1 MRNGG
6 SHISSPCQLVSYCW
20 QGARGLVKISGM
32 PTTSPNRRSLLKGA
46 ALSAAALSAPAI
58 LRGADAPP
66 AGKLKLGI
74 IGCGGRG
81 KFIGDIF
88 RENGSAQIVA
98 LHDFF
103 KDRVD
108 EAGQRY
114 DVPAERRFTG
124 LDGYLKLLDSGIDAV
139 AIESPPCFHPEQA
152 MAAVERGKHVYL
164 AKPVA
169 TDVAG
174 ALMVSEAAKKAAEKG
189 LNFLVDFQTR
199 ANEFYQG
206 AADAVHAGA
215 IGTPI
220 IGQAFY
226 YASRLG
232 PQADPKSTSPEAR
245 LRNWVFDKA
254 LSGDIIVE
262 QNIHVLDVA
271 NWFLKGHPLKATGS
285 GGRKGRVDVGDAWDH
300 FSVIYSYPNEA
311 IIDFSSAQFTT
322 GFSDLCVRI
331 CGSTG
336 TVESHYGGQVIVRAK
351 QGSYKG
357 GQTAQI
363 YKAGAA
369 ENIKNF
375 CAAILTKG
383 KPINSGESGVEST
396 LTAIMGRTAAYTGKT
411 VTWEEMI
418 GSKEKVDLKLNLSPG
433 SAEWKG

>member
-1 MRNGG
+1 MCAMSN
-6 SHISSPCQLVSYCW
+6 
-20 QGARGLVKISGM
+20 
-32 PTTSPNRRSLLKGA
+32 TSTHRRTLLKGA
-46 ALSAAALSAPAI
+46 ALSAAALSLPTI
-58 LRGADAPP
+58 LRAADAPP
-66 AGKLKLGI
+66 VGKLKLGVV
-74 IGCGGRG
+74 GCGGRG
-81 KFIGDIF
+81 KFIADIY
-88 RENGSAQIVA
+88 REQGQTTIVA
-98 LHDFF
+98 LHDVF

-108 EAGQRY
+108 EAGERY
-114 DVPAERRFTG
+114 GVPAERRFTG
-124 LDGYLKLLDSGIDAV
+124 LDGYLKLLESDIDAV
-139 AIESPPCFHPEQA
+139 AIESPPCFHPQQA

-169 TDVAG
+169 VDVAG
-174 ALMVSEAAKKAAEKG
+174 ALMVAEAGKKAAAKN

-199 ANEFYQG
+199 ANEFFQG
-206 AADAVHAGA
+206 AAAAVHGGS
-215 IGTPI
+215 IGLPI

-232 PQADPKSTSPEAR
+232 AQADPKNTSPEAR

-271 NWFLKGHPLKATGS
+271 NWFLQGHPLRATGS

-300 FSVIYSYPNEA
+300 FAVIFNYANDM

-351 QGSYKG
+351 EGSYKG
-357 GQTAQI
+357 GQTTTI
-363 YKAGAA
+363 YKSGAG

-375 CAAILTKG
+375 CNAILTRS
-383 KPINSGESGVEST
+383 KPINSAESGVEST
-396 LTAIMGRTAAYTGKT
+396 LTAILGRTAAYTGKT

-418 GSKEKVDLKLNLSPG
+418 ASKETVDLKLNLSA
-433 SAEWKG
+433 SSTEWKG